1 MAIFKSAPETGRT
14 QSAQSSGL
22 RGRISG
28 PIPMDDEFPLRN
40 TGTGVPPDGDG
51 KQAQLSTAGSSNLT
65 WGNAPSDVV
74 REDKTDS
81 VAHSGPSQA
90 SNTSGSPRN
99 RKNIRA
105 STVRYSTVSDE
116 SATNRQH
123 RKQSTL
129 KAALGRIFGRKKK
142 NANQSFSSGIP
153 STEPVSSVQHRSE
166 PPPLGPACPKEVEPK
181 RSASLPMTEYGR
193 ALRSHSVGPD
203 DMMAIESAR
212 NSVQFEFGTLRRR
225 ATASSR
231 ILSPGINDSSGEMIG
246 LTPRPASTHARGSH
260 LPDDNAPE
268 DIGRA
273 ITSDSLTHRRKSRS
287 LSQLH
292 ELADHQT
299 DIRRRSAEIRY
310 WQESYDR
317 DHPTESPPQSS
328 RGSQHD
334 FDEASKVD
342 NDSQVESPVEPPAM
356 AFTQPVEFGPTI
368 GLKITEAASA
378 EDRIAALEAQNQKLE
393 SLVSQLFEVMP
404 GVNTYTANPL
414 SGKKAPSLTAA
425 SSAAAHPSL
434 YRTASDDLQPS
445 SRQSDESFGDGNT
458 FIGSIQPPMIPAQR
472 PTSTATLRCAV
483 REAASLPTLHREV
496 GGGAFSADHYTMLKV
511 LIDTEIAARQALEA
525 QVKKLTHRVN
535 RMSRTSR
542 GPELGMG
549 PTTDT
554 FSTFE
559 HDDDEG
565 DLPTPAYDTYSESEA
580 YKTPEERAAIDFE
593 AVQNGDLHDEED
605 DISRKRTPRTLSLGQ
620 MTLGKHPKAH
630 QEELE
635 PCWRPG
641 VIRKAEE
648 LAPQTAVDER
658 CGDPAVA
665 WVRLIA
671 TVAVDLAFYLAV
683 VPVQRP
689 QDILTLTKLSVNQS
703 KDAQL
708 YLRYGARLRALR
720 GGQAPICLTRPLN
733 RSGSSRNTL
742 GGWGATLVDSL
753 DALWIMGLHEEF
765 PEAVD
770 AASTIDFTSRS
781 PKEINV
787 FETTIRYLGGFLA
800 ACDLSGDQR
809 LLRKGGEVGDMPYVT
824 FDRPN
829 RMPITRWDFQDAV
842 RGGDQVAPEWALVA
856 EVGSLCM
863 ELTRLSLITGDPK
876 WFDATERIREVFE
889 AQQGTTKLLDL
900 QACGLSA
907 STLATKDLT
916 MTLHSGAVLATDG
929 DGGEKR
935 GAGCDY

>member
-40 TGTGVPPDGDG
+40 TGTGVPPDGDA
-51 KQAQLSTAGSSNLT
+51 KQAQLSTVGSSNLT

-74 REDKTDS
+74 REDKADS
-81 VAHSGPSQA
+81 VARSGPSQA

-105 STVRYSTVSDE
+105 STLRYSTVSDE
-116 SATNRQH
+116 SATNRPQ
-123 RKQSTL
+123 RKQSTF
-129 KAALGRIFGRKKK
+129 KTALGRIFGRKKK
-142 NANQSFSSGIP
+142 NANQSSGSDIQ

-166 PPPLGPACPKEVEPK
+166 PPPLSPACPREVEPK
-181 RSASLPMTEYGR
+181 RSASLPITEYGR

-212 NSVQFEFGTLRRR
+212 NSVQFESGTLRRR

-246 LTPRPASTHARGSH
+246 LTPRPASTHARGSRP
-260 LPDDNAPE
+260 PDDNSPE

-273 ITSDSLTHRRKSRS
+273 ITSDNLTHRRKSRS

-317 DHPTESPPQSS
+317 DHPPESPPRSS
-328 RGSQHD
+328 PGSQHD
-334 FDEASKVD
+334 FDKASKID
-342 NDSQVESPVEPPAM
+342 NDSQVERPVDPPAM
-356 AFTQPVEFGPTI
+356 TFTQPVEFGPVI

-378 EDRIAALEAQNQKLE
+378 EDRIVALEAQNQKLE
-393 SLVSQLFEVMP
+393 KLVSQLFEVIP
-404 GVNTYTANPL
+404 GVNTYTATSLP
-414 SGKKAPSLTAA
+414 GKKAPSLTFTAT

-434 YRTASDDLQPS
+434 YRTVSDDLRPS

-458 FIGSIQPPMIPAQR
+458 FIGSIQPSVIPAQR

-496 GGGAFSADHYTMLKV
+496 GGAFSADHYTMLKV

-542 GPELGMG
+542 GPESGIG
-549 PTTDT
+549 PRTDT

-580 YKTPEERAAIDFE
+580 YKTPEERAGIDFDT
-593 AVQNGDLHDEED
+593 VQNGDLHDEEE

-620 MTLGKHPKAH
+620 MTLGKHPKVH
-630 QEELE
+630 QE
-635 PCWRPG
+635 
-641 VIRKAEE
+641 
-648 LAPQTAVDER
+648 
-658 CGDPAVA
+658 
-665 WVRLIA
+665 
-671 TVAVDLAFYLAV
+671 
-683 VPVQRP
+683 
-689 QDILTLTKLSVNQS
+689 
-703 KDAQL
+703 
-708 YLRYGARLRALR
+708 
-720 GGQAPICLTRPLN
+720 
-733 RSGSSRNTL
+733 
-742 GGWGATLVDSL
+742 
-753 DALWIMGLHEEF
+753 M
-765 PEAVD
+765 
-770 AASTIDFTSRS
+770 
-781 PKEINV
+781 
-787 FETTIRYLGGFLA
+787 
-800 ACDLSGDQR
+800 
-809 LLRKGGEVGDMPYVT
+809 
-824 FDRPN
+824 
-829 RMPITRWDFQDAV
+829 
-842 RGGDQVAPEWALVA
+842 
-856 EVGSLCM
+856 
-863 ELTRLSLITGDPK
+863 
-876 WFDATERIREVFE
+876 
-889 AQQGTTKLLDL
+889 
-900 QACGLSA
+900 
-907 STLATKDLT
+907 
-916 MTLHSGAVLATDG
+916 
-929 DGGEKR
+929 
-935 GAGCDY
+935 